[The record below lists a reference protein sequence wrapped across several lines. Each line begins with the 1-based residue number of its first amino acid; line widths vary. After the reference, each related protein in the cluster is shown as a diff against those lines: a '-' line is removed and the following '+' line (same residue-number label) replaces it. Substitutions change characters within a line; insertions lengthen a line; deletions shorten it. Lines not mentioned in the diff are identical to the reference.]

1 MVEILS
7 SGMYTTIQD
16 NGRFG
21 FSKYGVPQSGAMDK
35 RSFLLAN
42 ALLGNDENCAVIEW
56 MIMPPILKFYEES
69 VIVLTGSICDPYMN
83 DQPVKFNQP
92 LGVKKGDVLRLK
104 NVSKGVFGYV
114 GIKNGFCTNI
124 VLNSRSQYKSI
135 TASEKLVKTDMI
147 SYSSYCGF
155 STSLSS
161 VKIEND
167 WLDQEGLEVYPGPE
181 YDLLSDAEKLSLLM
195 GNFTISNESSRMA
208 ISLNEEVG
216 NNLTSMISVPV
227 LPGTVQLTPSGRLI
241 ILMRDCQTT
250 GGYPRIFQLS
260 EEAINVIAQK
270 RVKENV
276 KFRLSCF

>member
-16 NGRFG
+16 RGRFG

-35 RSFLLAN
+35 RSFKLAN

-69 VIVLTGSICDPYMN
+69 VIVLTGAICDPYMN

-92 LGVKKGDVLRLK
+92 LIVNKGDVLRLK
-104 NVSKGVFGYV
+104 NISKGVFGYV
-114 GIKNGFCTNI
+114 GIKNGFCTNR
-124 VLNSRSQYKSI
+124 VLNSRSQYKNI
-135 TASEKLVKTDMI
+135 TASEKLVKTDEI
-147 SYSSYCGF
+147 SYRIYCGF

-161 VKIEND
+161 VKIESD
-167 WLDQEGLEVYPGPE
+167 WLDQEVLEVYPGPE
-181 YDLLSDAEKLSLLM
+181 YDLLSDTEKTSILM
-195 GNFTISNESSRMA
+195 RNFTISNESSRMA

-241 ILMRDCQTT
+241 VLMRDCQTT

-260 EEAINVIAQK
+260 EESINVIAQK
-270 RVKENV
+270 RVGESV
-276 KFRLSCF
+276 KFKMSSF